1 LEHTGAAA
9 SSPPTIYDVAQRA
22 GVSIATVS
30 RVLNGHSY
38 LRPETRDRVLH
49 AVRELRFVPNGSARG
64 LSSRSKK
71 IIGLVFVRHPA
82 EQDLLQVE
90 QESLLFTDSV
100 IRGAELAAHRCGYS
114 LLLSGV
120 GDSDAGPAVQ
130 ALTGRTDGLIILD
143 QVLPERKVAP
153 LAKRFPI
160 VLLAGSGRSRT
171 AATVRVDNVAGMRAV
186 AEHLVGG
193 HAYRR
198 LSFLSGI
205 ADSPDSATRRQA
217 FVAAAEALGGTC
229 AEGEPWV
236 ADYTSSG
243 AVRAVQRV
251 LASGQPL
258 PDAIVC
264 ANDQMAIGALQALL
278 RAGIRVPE
286 DVAVTG
292 FDDLPVV
299 RHLHP
304 GLTTIRQPIQQL
316 GSAAVDLL
324 VTLVERGPEATREVV
339 FPVELVVR
347 GSCGCL
353 EPQPE
358 LTPLGL
364 QPWRFEL

>member
-1 LEHTGAAA
+1 MDQADGAG
-9 SSPPTIYDVAQRA
+9 SPPTIYDVAQRA

-49 AVRELRFVPNGSARG
+49 AVRELRFVPNDSARG
-64 LSSRSKK
+64 LSSRTKK

-82 EQDLLQVE
+82 EQDLMQLE

-120 GDSDAGPAVQ
+120 GDGDTGPAVQ

-143 QVLPERKVAP
+143 QVLPERRVAP
-153 LAKRFPI
+153 LAKRFPV

-171 AATVRVDNVAGMRAV
+171 AATVRVDNVGGMKAV
-186 AEHLVGG
+186 ADHLIGG
-193 HAYRR
+193 HGYRQ

-205 ADSPDSATRRQA
+205 ADSPDSASRRTA
-217 FVAAAEALGGTC
+217 FTGFAEAMGASC
-229 AEGEPWV
+229 AQGDPWV
-236 ADYTSSG
+236 ADYTSSS
-243 AVRAVQRV
+243 AVRAVQRA
-251 LASGQPL
+251 LSSGQPL

-264 ANDQMAIGALQALL
+264 ANDQMAIGTLQALL
-278 RAGIRVPE
+278 RAGVRVPD

-304 GLTTIRQPIQQL
+304 GLTTVHQPIQQL
-316 GSAAVDLL
+316 GSAAVEQL
-324 VTLVERGPEATREVV
+324 VALVEGGPDGNRDLV
-339 FPVELVVR
+339 FPVELMVR
-347 GSCGCL
+347 GSCGCP
-353 EPQPE
+353 EPEPE
-358 LTPLGL
+358 LSPLGIE
-364 QPWRFEL
+364 PWRFEI

>member
-1 LEHTGAAA
+1 LDQTGGAG
-9 SSPPTIYDVAQRA
+9 SPPTIYDVAQKA

-30 RVLNGHSY
+30 RVLNGHNY
-38 LRPETRDRVLH
+38 PRPETRERVLH

-82 EQDLLQVE
+82 EQDLMQVE

-120 GDSDAGPAVQ
+120 GDSNAGPAVQ
-130 ALTGRTDGLIILD
+130 SLTGQTDGLIILD
-143 QVLPERKVAP
+143 QVLQERRVAP
-153 LAKRFPI
+153 LAKRFPV

-171 AATVRVDNVAGMRAV
+171 AATVRVDNVAGMQAV
-186 AEHLVGG
+186 AEHLVAQHG
-193 HAYRR
+193 YRR

-205 ADSPDSATRRQA
+205 ADSPDSAIRRQA
-217 FVAAAEALGGTC
+217 FAAAAQDLGAIC

-236 ADYTSSG
+236 ADYTSSS

-251 LASGQPL
+251 LANGEPL
-258 PDAIVC
+258 PEAIVC

-286 DVAVTG
+286 DIAVTG

-304 GLTTIRQPIQQL
+304 GLTTVRQPIQQL

-324 VTLVERGPEATREVV
+324 VALVERGVEATREVV

-347 GSCGCL
+347 GSCGCP
-353 EPQPE
+353 EPEPE

-364 QPWRFEL
+364 EPWRFEI